1 MRIIIDLQACQSG
14 SRYRGIGRYSM
25 SLARAMTDSLSSNGH
40 EVIVVLN
47 ESFHE
52 EANLVEEE
60 LGRLSPAI
68 KVVRFFV
75 LSPCTAKDAENA
87 WRQVASRLLRER
99 AIASLEPD
107 VVHVATLLA
116 DGWEDDA
123 VASVGHLPN
132 IHIPTALTHY
142 DLIPLVMSD
151 TYMPNDSPFK
161 RYYMEKLE
169 SVRRADLLLAISEY
183 SRDEALEWLGR
194 EIESVVNISSA
205 VNDDFAA
212 FSDELHD
219 PKLTLDKYGII
230 SDFLLY
236 APGGFDSRK
245 NFNCLLEAYSLLS
258 PELRSKHKLVI
269 ASQVDEDMR
278 SGLIWKAGTFG
289 ISPTD
294 LIITGYLQDRELI
307 DLYRTCG
314 AYVFPSLH
322 EGFGLPVLEAM
333 SCGAVVIASN
343 STSIPEAHGLE
354 DALFDPV
361 DPNSIANKMK
371 LALTDES
378 FRHRLKLHAMGQPS
392 LFSWERSASVA
403 CKAMENLHAR
413 LMRNGWRKT
422 RKEDLPSGDELLVQL
437 ASMNLSPLPNASDF
451 EDFREC
457 FNKNLRSMQ

>member
-40 EVIVVLN
+40 EVIVALN

-52 EANLVEEE
+52 EANLVEAE

-68 KVVRFFV
+68 KVVRFSV
-75 LSPCTAKDAENA
+75 LSPCAAKDAENA
-87 WRQVASRLLRER
+87 WRQMASRLLRER
-99 AIASLEPD
+99 ALASLEPD
-107 VVHVATLLA
+107 VVHVATLMA

-123 VASVGHLPN
+123 VASVGQLPN

-142 DLIPLVMSD
+142 DLIPLVMAD

-161 RYYMEKLE
+161 RYYIEKLE

-212 FSDELHD
+212 FSEELHE
-219 PKLTLDKYGII
+219 PKLTLDKHGIP

-236 APGGFDSRK
+236 APGGFDARK

-258 PELRSKHKLVI
+258 AELRTKHKLVI

-278 SGLIWKAGTFG
+278 LGLIWKAGTFG
-289 ISPTD
+289 ISPND
-294 LIITGYLQDRELI
+294 LIITGYLPDGELI

-343 STSIPEAHGLE
+343 CTSIPEAHGLAE
-354 DALFDPV
+354 ALFDPF
-361 DPNSIANKMK
+361 DPSSIANKMR
-371 LALTDES
+371 LALTDPN
-378 FRHRLKLHAMGQPS
+378 FRSRLKLHAIRQPS
-392 LFSWERSASVA
+392 LFSWARSASVA

-413 LMRNGWRKT
+413 LMRSGWRKT
-422 RKEDLPSGDELLVQL
+422 RKEDLPSEDVLLMQL
-437 ASMNLSPLPNASDF
+437 ASMNLSALPNTSDLEAF
-451 EDFREC
+451 HKC
-457 FNKNLRSMQ
+457 FKENLRSMQ